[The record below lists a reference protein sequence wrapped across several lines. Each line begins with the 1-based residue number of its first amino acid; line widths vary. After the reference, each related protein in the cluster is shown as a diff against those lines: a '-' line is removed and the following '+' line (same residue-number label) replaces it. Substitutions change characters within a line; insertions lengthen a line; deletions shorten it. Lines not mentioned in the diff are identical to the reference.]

1 MPVAATSISAELFS
15 AAVLVAVATDDKVLN
30 RARRRAPGTS
40 RTPSDPSFGHVAAS
54 VVVRDDARSPASATV
69 DTAVDVTRHSGRVS
83 PWDRRRSMRR
93 RTLDQTR
100 LAAPLPVPRSVFPAK
115 SGDAPPRRWSPACLR
130 RRPPTWPS
138 GPHLTATKHG
148 PQGPLDL
155 LTAVNVLTGWP
166 QPLTCGPPLC

>member
-1 MPVAATSISAELFS
+1 MPVAATSISPELFS

-40 RTPSDPSFGHVAAS
+40 RTPLDPSFGHVAAS
-54 VVVRDDARSPASATV
+54 VVVRDDTRTPASATV
-69 DTAVDVTRHSGRVS
+69 DTAVDITRHSGRVS

-93 RTLDQTR
+93 RTLDRTR

-130 RRPPTWPS
+130 RRPPTCPS
-138 GPHLTATKHG
+138 GPHPSAPASGPHG
-148 PQGPLDL
+148 PQ
-155 LTAVNVLTGWP
+155 LTG
-166 QPLTCGPPLC
+166 LTQSTADWAAPSH

>member
-1 MPVAATSISAELFS
+1 MCLPGEQSLLSPLSALLVDARSRHFHFSPELYS

-30 RARRRAPGTS
+30 RARSRAPGTS

-93 RTLDQTR
+93 RTLDRTR
-100 LAAPLPVPRSVFPAK
+100 LAAPLLMPRSVFPTK

-148 PQGPLDL
+148 PQGP
-155 LTAVNVLTGWP
+155 
-166 QPLTCGPPLC
+166 PLTC